1 MVRTGERVVIQK
13 WLSAGRIGAAIVY
26 GAMFCGLSPAR
37 AGDLTEPPA
46 DLAVAA
52 PDPRPDVL
60 HDKSRPV
67 AKTARKAK
75 SAALKPSPASAA
87 EPAPPAPDKPVVA
100 PKASASADGP
110 LSLGLKWNGTN
121 EPDYGPA
128 TALRGINQSID
139 SNLLGGST
147 QPVGAG
153 AEVGVKYKF

>member
-26 GAMFCGLSPAR
+26 GAMFCGLAPAR

-60 HDKSRPV
+60 HEKSRPV

-87 EPAPPAPDKPVVA
+87 EPGPPAPDKPAAA